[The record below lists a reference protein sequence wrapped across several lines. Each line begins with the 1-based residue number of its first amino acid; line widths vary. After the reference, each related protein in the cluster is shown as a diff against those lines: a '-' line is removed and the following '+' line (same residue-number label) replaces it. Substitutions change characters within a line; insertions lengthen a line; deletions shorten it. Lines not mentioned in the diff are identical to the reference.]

1 MKSITNKLTKP
12 KSSYII
18 ISIPAYNEERD
29 IGRTI
34 SDIKEALKDTSYNY
48 KILVLDDGSKD
59 HTAKIAEEQGA
70 IVISHRRNKGL
81 AETFRTEMK
90 ECLGRKA
97 DIIVH
102 TDADGQYDPKHIT
115 QLIEKVRE
123 GYDLV
128 LGSRFR
134 GKRMQ
139 HMPFTKRFGNILFSK
154 VLSSLT
160 KVKITDSTTG
170 YRAFTSEIA
179 REIDFINTFTYT
191 QEQIIK
197 AAKQGFKITE
207 IPINSRRTRKSR
219 LFKSPLQYAIKAWIN
234 IFRIYRNYE
243 PLQFFGKIG
252 LAFFC
257 LGAALG
263 AWLVYRFIVL
273 GVVGKL
279 PTTVLS
285 ALLMLVGVQTILFGF
300 LADMI
305 NDRKI

>member
-1 MKSITNKLTKP
+1 MKLIPEQNLKYLREP
-12 KSSYII
+12 KVI
-18 ISIPAYNEERD
+18 ISIPAYNEEKD
-29 IGRTI
+29 MASTLQA
-34 SDIKEALKDTSYNY
+34 IKEVMQVTSYKY
-48 KILVLDDGSKD
+48 KILVLDDGSRD
-59 HTAKIAEEQGA
+59 NTAKIAEQQGA
-70 IVISHRRNKGL
+70 IVVSHRRNKGL
-81 AETFRTEMK
+81 AETFRSEMK
-90 ECLGRKA
+90 ECLDRKA

-102 TDADGQYDPKHIT
+102 TDADGQYDPRQIPA
-115 QLIEKVRE
+115 LIERVQQ

-134 GKRMQ
+134 GRIQYMPLIKRV
-139 HMPFTKRFGNILFSK
+139 GNILFSK

-160 KVKITDSTTG
+160 KVRITDSTTG
-170 YRAFTSEIA
+170 FRAFTAELA

-207 IPINSRRTRKSR
+207 IPVNTKRTRKSR
-219 LFKSPLQYAIKAWIN
+219 LFKSPLQYAVKAWIN

-252 LAFFC
+252 LTFLSIGAL
-257 LGAALG
+257 LGV
-263 AWLVYRFIVL
+263 WLVYRFLVL
-273 GVVGKL
+273 GIVGKL

-285 ALLMLVGVQTILFGF
+285 ALLMLVGIQTILFGF

-305 NDRKI
+305 NARKI

>member
-1 MKSITNKLTKP
+1 MKSILGQKSRHSKKP
-12 KSSYII
+12 NII

-29 IGRTI
+29 LGSTLQG
-34 SDIKEALKDTSYNY
+34 IKEVMQLTTYNY

-59 HTAKIAEEQGA
+59 NTVRIAEEQGA
-70 IVISHRRNKGL
+70 IVVSHRRNKGL

-90 ECLGRKA
+90 ECLKRKA

-102 TDADGQYDPKHIT
+102 TDADGQYDPKQIPI
-115 QLIEKVRE
+115 LIEKVQQ

-134 GKRMQ
+134 GKIQ
-139 HMPFTKRFGNILFSK
+139 YMPFTKRLGNILFSK

-160 KVKITDSTTG
+160 KIRITDSTTG
-170 YRAFTSEIA
+170 FRAFTAELA
-179 REIDFINTFTYT
+179 QEIDFINTFTYT

-197 AAKQGFKITE
+197 AAKQGFKIAE
-207 IPINSRRTRKSR
+207 IPVNTRRTRKSR
-219 LFKSPLQYAIKAWIN
+219 LFKSPLQYALKAWIN

-243 PLQFFGKIG
+243 PLHFFGKIG
-252 LAFFC
+252 LTF
-257 LGAALG
+257 LGIGALLG
-263 AWLVYRFIVL
+263 VWLVYRFLAL
-273 GVVGKL
+273 GIVGKL

-305 NDRKI
+305 NNRKI

>member
-1 MKSITNKLTKP
+1 MKSISKSPKKP
-12 KSSYII
+12 III
-18 ISIPAYNEERD
+18 ISIPAYNEEKD
-29 IGRTI
+29 IGSTI
-34 SDIKEALKDTSYNY
+34 HGIKEVMKVTSHNY
-48 KILVLDDGSKD
+48 KIMVLDDGSKD
-59 HTAKIAEEQGA
+59 NTIRIAEEHGA
-70 IVISHRRNKGL
+70 IVVSHRRNRGL

-90 ECLGRKA
+90 ECLNRKA
-97 DIIVH
+97 DIIIH
-102 TDADGQYDPKHIT
+102 TDADGQYDPAQIPS
-115 QLIEKVRE
+115 LIQKVEE

-134 GKRMQ
+134 RNKGRIQ
-139 HMPFTKRFGNILFSK
+139 HMPFTKRLGNILFSK

-160 KVKITDSTTG
+160 QVRITDSTTG
-170 YRAFTSEIA
+170 FRAFTAEIA

-197 AAKQGFKITE
+197 AAKQGFKIAE
-207 IPINSRRTRKSR
+207 IPVNTKKTRKSR

-252 LAFFC
+252 LSFFSIGVL
-257 LGAALG
+257 LGF
-263 AWLVYRFIVL
+263 WLVYRFITL
-273 GVVGKL
+273 GTVGRL

-285 ALLMLVGVQTILFGF
+285 ALFMLVGIQIVLFGF

-305 NDRKI
+305 NNRKV

>member
-1 MKSITNKLTKP
+1 MNAIPNKQNP
-12 KSSYII
+12 KSKAPFII

-29 IGRTI
+29 IGKTI
-34 SDIKEALKDTSYNY
+34 LEIKEALKETSYHY
-48 KILVLDDGSKD
+48 KILVLNDGSRD
-59 HTAKIAEEQGA
+59 NTAKIAEERGA
-70 IVISHRRNKGL
+70 MVVSHRRNKGL
-81 AETFRTEMK
+81 AETFRSEMK
-90 ECLGRKA
+90 ECLDRKA

-102 TDADGQYDPKHIT
+102 TDADGQYDPRHIP
-115 QLIEKVRE
+115 QLIEKAQQ

-134 GKRMQ
+134 GKIQ
-139 HMPFTKRFGNILFSK
+139 HMPLTKRIGNIMFSK

-160 KVKITDSTTG
+160 KVRITDSTTG
-170 YRAFTSEIA
+170 FRAFTAELA

-197 AAKQGFKITE
+197 AAKQGFKIAE
-207 IPINSRRTRKSR
+207 IPIDSRRTRKSR
-219 LFKSPLQYAIKAWIN
+219 LFKSPLQYAVKAWIN

-252 LAFFC
+252 LTFFSIGVI
-257 LGAALG
+257 LGI
-263 AWLVYRFIVL
+263 WLVYRFMVL
-273 GVVGKL
+273 GIVGKL

-285 ALLMLVGVQTILFGF
+285 ALFMLVGIQIVLFGF

-305 NDRKI
+305 NNRSV

>member
-1 MKSITNKLTKP
+1 MKSTP
-12 KSSYII
+12 KSPKKPIII

-29 IGRTI
+29 IGSTL
-34 SDIKEALKDTSYNY
+34 SGIKEIMKHTAYNY

-59 HTAKIAEEQGA
+59 NTAKIAQEQGA
-70 IVISHRRNKGL
+70 MVISHRRNKGL
-81 AETFRTEMK
+81 AETFRSEMK
-90 ECLGRKA
+90 ECLDRKA

-102 TDADGQYDPKHIT
+102 TDADGQYDPGQIPV
-115 QLIEKVRE
+115 LIQKVQQ

-134 GKRMQ
+134 GKIQ
-139 HMPFTKRFGNILFSK
+139 HMPFTKRLGNILFSK

-160 KVKITDSTTG
+160 KIRITDSTTG
-170 YRAFTSEIA
+170 FRAFTAELA

-197 AAKQGFKITE
+197 AAKQGFKIAE
-207 IPINSRRTRKSR
+207 IPVNTKKTRKSR
-219 LFKSPLQYAIKAWIN
+219 LFKSPLQYAVKAWIN

-252 LAFFC
+252 ISFFSIGVL
-257 LGAALG
+257 LGV
-263 AWLVYRFIVL
+263 WLVYRFITL
-273 GVVGKL
+273 GNVGRL

-285 ALLMLVGVQTILFGF
+285 ALFMLVGIQIVLFGF

-305 NDRKI
+305 NNRNV

>member
-1 MKSITNKLTKP
+1 MKFTPASQKKP
-12 KSSYII
+12 NII

-34 SDIKEALKDTSYNY
+34 DGIKESMRSTSHRY

-59 HTAKIAEEQGA
+59 NTAKIAEEHGA
-70 IVISHRRNKGL
+70 IVVSHRRNKGL
-81 AETFRTEMK
+81 AETFRSEMK
-90 ECLGRKA
+90 ECLERKA

-102 TDADGQYDPKHIT
+102 TDADGQYEPMHIP
-115 QLIEKVRE
+115 QLIEKVQE

-134 GKRMQ
+134 GKIQ
-139 HMPFTKRFGNILFSK
+139 YMPFTKRAGNILFSK

-160 KVKITDSTTG
+160 KVRITDSTTG
-170 YRAFTSEIA
+170 FRAFTAELA
-179 REIDFINTFTYT
+179 QEIDFINTFTYT

-197 AAKQGFKITE
+197 ASKQGFKIAE

-219 LFKSPLQYAIKAWIN
+219 LFSSPLQYAIKAWIN

-252 LAFFC
+252 LTF
-257 LGAALG
+257 LGIGALLG
-263 AWLVYRFIVL
+263 LWLVYRFIVL

-285 ALLMLVGVQTILFGF
+285 TLLMLTGVQTILFGF

-305 NDRKI
+305 NNRKI

>member
-1 MKSITNKLTKP
+1 MQKITKKL
-12 KSSYII
+12 SII

-34 SDIKEALKDTSYNY
+34 KEIKEALTEKAYKYN
-48 KILVLDDGSKD
+48 ILVLNDGSRDK
-59 HTAKIAEEQGA
+59 TAQIAQEHGA
-70 IVISHRRNKGL
+70 IVVSHRRNKGL

-90 ECLGRKA
+90 ECLQRKA
-97 DIIVH
+97 DIIIH
-102 TDADGQYDPKHIT
+102 TDADGQYDPAQIPL
-115 QLIEKVRE
+115 LIKKVQE

-134 GKRMQ
+134 ERKIR

-160 KVKITDSTTG
+160 KVRITDSTTG
-170 YRAFTSEIA
+170 YRAFTSELA

-197 AAKQGFKITE
+197 AAKDGFKIAE
-207 IPINSRRTRKSR
+207 IPVKTRRTRKSR
-219 LFKSPLQYAIKAWIN
+219 LFKSPLQYAARAWIN

-252 LAFFC
+252 LSFFSVGAL
-257 LGAALG
+257 LGF
-263 AWLVYRFIVL
+263 WLVYRFIAF
-273 GVVGKL
+273 GNVGRL

-285 ALLMLVGVQTILFGF
+285 TLFMLVGIQIILFGF

-305 NDRKI
+305 NNRKV

>member
-1 MKSITNKLTKP
+1 MKSTSKSLKKP
-12 KSSYII
+12 III
-18 ISIPAYNEERD
+18 ISIPAYNEEKD
-29 IGRTI
+29 IGSTI
-34 SDIKEALKDTSYNY
+34 HGIKEVMKATSHNY
-48 KILVLDDGSKD
+48 KIMVLDDGSKD
-59 HTAKIAEEQGA
+59 YTNHIAEEQGA
-70 IVISHRRNKGL
+70 IVVSHRRNKGL

-90 ECLGRKA
+90 ECLERKA

-102 TDADGQYDPKHIT
+102 TDADGQYDPRHIP
-115 QLIEKVRE
+115 QLIEKVQQ

-134 GKRMQ
+134 GKIQ

-160 KVKITDSTTG
+160 QVRITDSTTG
-170 YRAFTSEIA
+170 FRAFTAEIA

-197 AAKQGFKITE
+197 AAKQGFKIAE
-207 IPINSRRTRKSR
+207 IPVNTKKTRKSR
-219 LFKSPLQYAIKAWIN
+219 LFKSPLQYAVKAWIN

-252 LAFFC
+252 LSFFTIGAL
-257 LGAALG
+257 LGF
-263 AWLVYRFIVL
+263 WLVYRFITL
-273 GVVGKL
+273 GTVGRL

-285 ALLMLVGVQTILFGF
+285 ALFMLVGIQIVLFGF

-305 NDRKI
+305 NNRKV

>member
-12 KSSYII
+12 KSPSII
-18 ISIPAYNEERD
+18 ISIPAFNEERD

-34 SDIKEALKDTSYNY
+34 SDIKEALKDNSYNY
-48 KILVLDDGSKD
+48 KILVLNDGSKD
-59 HTAKIAEEQGA
+59 QTAKIAEEHGA

-90 ECLGRKA
+90 ECLARKA

-102 TDADGQYDPKHIT
+102 TDADGQYDPRHIP

-123 GYDLV
+123 SYDLV

-139 HMPFTKRFGNILFSK
+139 HMPLTKRFGNILFSK

-170 YRAFTSEIA
+170 YRAFTAELA

-197 AAKQGFKITE
+197 AAKQGFRITE
-207 IPINSRRTRKSR
+207 IPIDSRRTRKSR
-219 LFKSPLQYAIKAWIN
+219 LFKNPLQYAIKAWIN

-305 NDRKI
+305 NDRKM

>member
-1 MKSITNKLTKP
+1 MKSIPAKQLLKP
-12 KSSYII
+12 KKPFII

-34 SDIKEALKDTSYNY
+34 LEIKEALKVTSYHY
-48 KILVLDDGSKD
+48 KILVLNDGSKD
-59 HTAKIAEEQGA
+59 QTAKIAQEHGA
-70 IVISHRRNKGL
+70 IVVSHRRNKGL
-81 AETFRTEMK
+81 AETFRSEMK
-90 ECLGRKA
+90 ECLERKA

-102 TDADGQYDPKHIT
+102 TDADGQYHPRHIP
-115 QLIEKVRE
+115 QLIEKVQQ

-134 GKRMQ
+134 GRIQ
-139 HMPFTKRFGNILFSK
+139 YMPLTKRIGNILFSK

-160 KVKITDSTTG
+160 KIRITDSTTG
-170 YRAFTSEIA
+170 FRAFTAELA

-207 IPINSRRTRKSR
+207 IPIDSRRTRKSR
-219 LFKSPLQYAIKAWIN
+219 LFKNPFQYAVKAWIN

-252 LAFFC
+252 LSFFSIGII
-257 LGAALG
+257 LGI
-263 AWLVYRFIVL
+263 WLVYRFITL
-273 GVVGKL
+273 GNVGRL

-285 ALLMLVGVQTILFGF
+285 ALFMLVGIQIVLFGF

-305 NDRKI
+305 NNKRV